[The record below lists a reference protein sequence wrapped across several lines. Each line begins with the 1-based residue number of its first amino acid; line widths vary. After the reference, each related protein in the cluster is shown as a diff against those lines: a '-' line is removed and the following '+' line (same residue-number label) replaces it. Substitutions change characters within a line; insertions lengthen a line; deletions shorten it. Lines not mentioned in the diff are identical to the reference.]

1 MYEESIMSNKLPSGC
16 CSIIR
21 LTLCLCLVYYTS
33 PLVAKGKDTGEAIT
47 IEADR
52 ATYDEKKGETVYEGG
67 VHAVQ
72 GSLTMDSDVMTV
84 YQSGSTNKIIATGK
98 PVRLK
103 QTPDGGG
110 EDMHGT
116 GQKAEYYPDTG
127 ILILLDHAIVWQGG
141 DSTESDRIEYD
152 SRRNLVK
159 AGDLSS
165 GKSRVHVK
173 LLPKNTTP
181 PPRP

>member
-1 MYEESIMSNKLPSGC
+1 MIALP
-16 CSIIR
+16 
-21 LTLCLCLVYYTS
+21 LTLWLFLNS
-33 PLVAKGKDTGEAIT
+33 FPLLSEAKGKDAREAIT

-52 ATYDEKKGETVYEGG
+52 ATYDEKKGETIYEGS

-72 GSLTMDSDVMTV
+72 GSLSMDSDVMTV
-84 YQSGSTNKIIATGK
+84 YQSGSTNKILASGR
-98 PVRLK
+98 PVRLR

-116 GQKAEYYPDTG
+116 GQRAEYYPDTG
-127 ILILLDHAIVWQGG
+127 ILILLDQAIVWQGG

-152 SRRNLVK
+152 SKRNLVK
-159 AGDLSS
+159 AGDMTS

-173 LLPKNTTP
+173 LLPKNSP
-181 PPRP
+181 SRP